1 MMWYLSMRH
10 QRGVLD
16 ATNFLRALISSEDRV
31 LYLMPCHS
39 TPLYRY
45 WWGISLSYLNSFF
58 LFGCTNL
65 LKKTMKRFFI
75 VLLNR
80 VLLFLICSWSSHL
93 HVNATLQFL
102 TCPPNLHK
110 MKNYV
115 DEADKFYENPSN
127 WFMANPSSLF
137 AHYLIIF
144 DVLLDSVSAQLDS
157 NGFYLIGNFF
167 HADIVQG
174 RVGRRVL
181 VFKKGWSKLSF
192 ETCYSFSLLNVIY
205 CFPFYGLTTNQFFM
219 NDTIICRRLMK
230 AHNALFYPR

>member
-1 MMWYLSMRH
+1 M
-10 QRGVLD
+10 
-16 ATNFLRALISSEDRV
+16 
-31 LYLMPCHS
+31 
-39 TPLYRY
+39 
-45 WWGISLSYLNSFF
+45 
-58 LFGCTNL
+58 FGCTNNE
-65 LKKTMKRFFI
+65 TFCFI
-75 VLLNR
+75 VLLNW
-80 VLLFLICSWSSHL
+80 VLLFLTCSWSSSHL

-137 AHYLIIF
+137 ANYLIIF

-192 ETCYSFSLLNVIY
+192 ETCYSFTIVLIVKMFVPNLTLFLVKVYVGYISKYLY
-205 CFPFYGLTTNQFFM
+205 TYG
-219 NDTIICRRLMK
+219 I
-230 AHNALFYPR
+230 